1 MGGVSRRSSSPLV
14 KMAAISM
21 DDQRTGG
28 FVVVVVVVVVAVVF
42 FLFFCCYFFLI
53 IFFCPTFLFGLVKKK
68 NSLVALE
75 RGWIDETQCPD
86 TEREF
91 CFRASPLTAP
101 TPLLT
106 SLLIHSHANVS
117 KKKIEQKLI
126 V

>member
-1 MGGVSRRSSSPLV
+1 MGAGLLRVYRIEHDRRLVEWGECRGVRAPGRQNGRGFFV
-14 KMAAISM
+14 AI
-21 DDQRTGG
+21 
-28 FVVVVVVVVVAVVF
+28 
-42 FLFFCCYFFLI
+42 FFLI

-117 KKKIEQKLI
+117 KKKFEQKLI